1 MAYETHS
8 GHPKPMRSRP
18 ARGAEPSAPPPVHTA
33 FALWITAVA
42 AGVFEMVLAVGG
54 LIADGDTTAGEMAG
68 GLLLRMT
75 VFSVAVLLAVQLRRG
90 RNWARW
96 VLAVGLGG
104 FGTLSL
110 VVGPVQW
117 LADGHSPLDA
127 FRDLGVV
134 DALFGASRVLHLS
147 AVLGA
152 LVLMFV
158 PAANTWFKEQSGTRP
173 ERPSG
178 TR

>member
-1 MAYETHS
+1 
-8 GHPKPMRSRP
+8 MRSRP
-18 ARGAEPSAPPPVHTA
+18 ARGGESSAPPPVHAA

-42 AGVFEMVLAVGG
+42 AGVFETVLAVGG
-54 LIADGDTTAGEMAG
+54 LIADGDTTAGETAG

-75 VFSVAVLLAVQLRRG
+75 VFSVAVLLAVQLRHG

-96 VLAVGLGG
+96 ALAVGLGG

-110 VVGPVQW
+110 VIGPVQW

-127 FRDLGVV
+127 FRDLGVM

-147 AVLGA
+147 AVLVA
-152 LVLMFV
+152 LALMFA
-158 PAANTWFKEQSGTRP
+158 PAANAWFKGRSGTRP
-173 ERPSG
+173 RGRSGTPAKRPSG